1 MIDRALE
8 AIVIGLRFLD
18 RESQVRIASEMVS
31 LKQDYEQELAK
42 PYNEID
48 DARLHSIR
56 MRLDGIISIYRAA
69 AQGSC
74 AKDSHGKA

>member
-1 MIDRALE
+1 MIEAVLE

-18 RESQVRIASEMVS
+18 RDSQIRIASEMVS

-56 MRLDGIISIYRAA
+56 MRLDGIIAIYRAA
-69 AQGSC
+69 AQGSSSQDRNGQ
-74 AKDSHGKA
+74 A

>member
-1 MIDRALE
+1 MIDSVLE

-18 RESQVRIASEMVS
+18 RESQIAIASEIVN

-42 PYNEID
+42 PYTEID

-69 AQGSC
+69 AQGSGI
-74 AKDSHGKA
+74 KDLNGKT